1 MNNRIK
7 IKITGKNPD
16 YFLKELIKK
25 NINIYHLE
33 KDYKNIIIIVDYND
47 YLKILD
53 IKTTYKIKV
62 LKKYGISRIK
72 EIFKNNIYFFIFMF
86 IGIILNIILSNII
99 FKVEVIHPNK
109 SIVKLVEKDLKEL
122 GLYKYR
128 FKISYKR
135 KEEIKN
141 KILEKEKDKIEWLE
155 IENIGTK
162 YIINVE
168 RRKINKNKKICNERH
183 IVSKKDA
190 IIIEINSSSGEIIK
204 KKNDYVSKGEVIIS
218 GLIHNKETIVSKRC
232 AEGIVY
238 GEVWYKVK
246 VIVPKMYEKE
256 NLTNN
261 INYGVSIDF
270 LNKKIDLHRKM
281 KNYKEY
287 NTTIVN
293 SYFIPISISYTKYR
307 ETNIIKKIY
316 DINNV
321 DEIALRLAENKI
333 KKKLKE
339 DECLLNKKVLKK
351 TIKNS
356 KIEVE
361 VFLKVKE
368 NIIDYQDIS
377 NINIEELNKKEE

>member
-162 YIINVE
+162 YIVNVE

-368 NIIDYQDIS
+368 NIIDYKDIS

>member
-1 MNNRIK
+1 MINRIK

-33 KDYKNIIIIVDYND
+33 KNYKNIIIIVDYND

-122 GLYKYR
+122 GLSKYR

-168 RRKINKNKKICNERH
+168 RRKINKDKKICNERH

-293 SYFIPISISYTKYR
+293 SYFIPINISYTKYR
-307 ETNIIKKIY
+307 ETNILKKIY